1 MADLHTS
8 IIKKDI
14 NAGIPIRLSNL
25 VTRITAPN
33 AGPMTGPGTN
43 TYLIGQQDI
52 TVIDPGPKTESHIQ
66 AILAAGAGR
75 IKTVAVTHTHPDHSP
90 AALPIA
96 QATGATLV
104 GAVLKDDG
112 HQDAT
117 FKPEKQLQDG
127 DVIATKEYTL
137 QGVFTPGHVGNHFC
151 FCLQE
156 EKMMFVGDHIMQG
169 ATVVIIPPS
178 GDMHDYIE
186 SLQLLKKYDIE
197 TIAPAHGHLMGEAYQ
212 VVDDLVAH
220 RMRREK
226 KVIESLQRSPNS
238 NLDTLMG
245 FAYADVDKRLYKIA
259 KLSLWAHLLKLE
271 KESKAYKQAEEHWLF
286 GDELWTYNSN
296 AGTAKN

>member
-1 MADLHTS
+1 VADLHTS

-43 TYLIGQQDI
+43 TYLVGQQDI
-52 TVIDPGPKTESHIQ
+52 TVIDPGPNTESHIQ
-66 AILAAGAGR
+66 AILNAGAGR

-96 QATGATLV
+96 EATGATLV

-117 FKPEKQLQDG
+117 FKPQKQLQDG

-156 EKMMFVGDHIMQG
+156 EKTMFVGDHIMQG

-186 SLQLLKKYDIE
+186 SLQLLKKYDIKI
-197 TIAPAHGHLMGEAYQ
+197 IAPAHGHLMSEAYQ

-220 RMRREK
+220 RMRREN

-271 KESKAYKQAEEHWLF
+271 KESKANKQAKEHWLF
-286 GDELWTYNSN
+286 GDELWTYNGP
-296 AGTAKN
+296 ARAAKN

>member
-8 IIKKDI
+8 IVEKDI
-14 NAGIPIRLSNL
+14 SPGVPVRLSNL

-33 AGPMTGPGTN
+33 SGPMTGPGTN

-52 TVIDPGPKTESHIQ
+52 TVVDPGPKIDSHIQ
-66 AILAAGAGR
+66 AILEAGAGR
-75 IKTVAVTHTHPDHSP
+75 IKTIAVTHTHPDHSP

-104 GAVLKDDG
+104 GAVLEDDG
-112 HQDAT
+112 HQDST
-117 FKPEKQLQDG
+117 FKPDKQLQHG
-127 DVIATKEYTL
+127 DAIVTQEYSL
-137 QGVFTPGHVGNHFC
+137 EGVFTPGHVGNHFC
-151 FCLQE
+151 FCLPE

-178 GDMHDYIE
+178 GDMLDYIA
-186 SLQLLKKYDIE
+186 SLQLIKQYDVE
-197 TIAPAHGHLMGEAYQ
+197 LIAPAHGHLMNEAYQ

-220 RMRREK
+220 RLRRED
-226 KVIESLQRSPNS
+226 KVVESLQLSPNS
-238 NLDTLMG
+238 NLDTLMA

-271 KESKAYKQAEEHWLF
+271 KEFRATKHAEDHWLF
-286 GDELWTYNSN
+286 GDELWTYKDS
-296 AGTAKN
+296 ASTS